1 MAAPMVAF
9 SRCRAPKADCLRMIK
24 GECMKNRLLIAAATL
39 LALGLPQTASAQGPQ
54 GRGGPPA
61 APTITTLAGD
71 VQADW
76 AMQKDW
82 LVNAA
87 DAMPADKFGYKSTP
101 AQRSYGEQIMHV
113 VQANQQ
119 VVEMLGGKTPPP
131 AINLKA
137 ATKADVMTALR
148 QSMDYWE
155 VVLKEF
161 TDQQLNERVA
171 TPPSSFLGP
180 SASRLRLI
188 YDSISH
194 SLDIYGQMV
203 VYLRLNG
210 IVPPASRRGGL

>member
-1 MAAPMVAF
+1 
-9 SRCRAPKADCLRMIK
+9 MIK
-24 GECMKNRLLIAAATL
+24 GEMMKNPLRMAAATL
-39 LALGLPQTASAQGPQ
+39 LTLGLAQTGSAQGQQ
-54 GRGGPPA
+54 GRGAPPA

-76 AMQKDW
+76 AIHKDL

-87 DAMPADKFGYKSTP
+87 DAMPADKFGYKPTP

-113 VQANQQ
+113 VGADQS
-119 VVEMLGGKTPPP
+119 VVGMLGGKTPAP

-155 VVLKEF
+155 IVLKEF

-171 TPPSSFLGP
+171 TPPDFGT
-180 SASRLRLI
+180 SASRLRLF
-188 YDSISH
+188 YLSITH

-210 IVPPASRRGGL
+210 IVPPASRRGI

>member
-1 MAAPMVAF
+1 
-9 SRCRAPKADCLRMIK
+9 
-24 GECMKNRLLIAAATL
+24 MKNPFLIAAATL
-39 LALGLPQTASAQGPQ
+39 LALGLSHTGSAQGQQ
-54 GRGGPPA
+54 GRGAPPA

-87 DAMPADKFGYKSTP
+87 DAMPADKFGYKPTP

-113 VQANQQ
+113 VAADQS
-119 VVEMLGGKTPPP
+119 VVGMLGGKTPAP

-148 QSMDYWE
+148 QSMDYFE

-161 TDQQLNERVA
+161 TDQQLNERVT
-171 TPPSSFLGP
+171 TPASSFLGP

-188 YDSISH
+188 YQSMMH
-194 SLDIYGQMV
+194 SQDIYGQMV

>member
-1 MAAPMVAF
+1 
-9 SRCRAPKADCLRMIK
+9 MIK
-24 GECMKNRLLIAAATL
+24 GEMTKNPLLMAAATL
-39 LALGLPQTASAQGPQ
+39 LTLGLAQTGSAQGQQ
-54 GRGGPPA
+54 GRAAPPA
-61 APTITTLAGD
+61 APTVTTLAGD

-76 AMQKDW
+76 AIHKDL

-87 DAMPADKFGYKSTP
+87 DAMPADKFGYKPTP

-113 VQANQQ
+113 VGADQS
-119 VVEMLGGKTPPP
+119 VVGMLGGKTPAP

-137 ATKADVMTALR
+137 ATKAEVMTALR

-171 TPPSSFLGP
+171 TPPDFGT
-180 SASRLRLI
+180 SASRLRLF
-188 YDSISH
+188 YLSITH

-210 IVPPASRRGGL
+210 IVPPASRRGI

>member
-1 MAAPMVAF
+1 
-9 SRCRAPKADCLRMIK
+9 
-24 GECMKNRLLIAAATL
+24 MKNPLLMAAATL
-39 LALGLPQTASAQGPQ
+39 LALGLSHTGSAQGPQ

-76 AMQKDW
+76 AIQKEW

-87 DAMPADKFGYKSTP
+87 DAMPDDKFGYKPTP

-113 VQANQQ
+113 VQINQF
-119 VVEMLGGKTPPP
+119 VAGVLGKTPAP

-137 ATKADVMTALR
+137 ATKAEVTAALR

-171 TPPSSFLGP
+171 VPPGPLGL
-180 SASRLRLI
+180 SASRQRAI
-188 YDSISH
+188 YWCMQH
-194 SLDIYGQMV
+194 NWDIYGQMV

>member
-1 MAAPMVAF
+1 
-9 SRCRAPKADCLRMIK
+9 MIK
-24 GECMKNRLLIAAATL
+24 GEMMKNPLRMAAATL
-39 LALGLPQTASAQGPQ
+39 LTLGLAQTGSAQGQQ
-54 GRGGPPA
+54 GRGAPPA

-76 AMQKDW
+76 AIHKDL

-87 DAMPADKFGYKSTP
+87 DAMPADKFGYKPTP

-113 VQANQQ
+113 VGADQS
-119 VVEMLGGKTPPP
+119 VVGMLGGKTPAP

-171 TPPSSFLGP
+171 TPPDFGT
-180 SASRLRLI
+180 SASRLRLF
-188 YDSISH
+188 YLSITH

>member
-1 MAAPMVAF
+1 MF
-9 SRCRAPKADCLRMIK
+9 K
-24 GECMKNRLLIAAATL
+24 GELMKTPLLMAAATL
-39 LALGLPQTASAQGPQ
+39 LTLGLAHTGSAQGPQ

-76 AMQKDW
+76 AIHKEW
-82 LVNAA
+82 IVNAA
-87 DAMPADKFGYKSTP
+87 DAMPDDKFGYKSTP

-113 VQANQQ
+113 VQINQF
-119 VVEMLGGKTPPP
+119 VAGVLGKTPAP

-137 ATKADVMTALR
+137 ATKAEVTTALR

-171 TPPSSFLGP
+171 VPPGPLGL
-180 SASRLRLI
+180 SASRQRAI
-188 YDSISH
+188 YWCMQH
-194 SLDIYGQMV
+194 NWDIYGQMV

-210 IVPPASRRGGL
+210 IVPPASRRGGI

>member
-1 MAAPMVAF
+1 
-9 SRCRAPKADCLRMIK
+9 
-24 GECMKNRLLIAAATL
+24 MKNPLLMATATL
-39 LALGLPQTASAQGPQ
+39 LALGMAHTGSAQERQ
-54 GRGGPPA
+54 GRGAPPA
-61 APTITTLAGD
+61 APIITTVAGD

-76 AMQKDW
+76 ALHKEW

-87 DAMPADKFGYKSTP
+87 DAMPADKFDYKPTP

-113 VQANQQ
+113 VQFDQLG
-119 VVEMLGGKTPPP
+119 VGLLGGKTPAP

-171 TPPSSFLGP
+171 TGAGGTGP
-180 SASRLRLI
+180 SASRLRLV
-188 YDSISH
+188 YASIWH
-194 SLDIYGQMV
+194 SMDIYGQMV

-210 IVPPASRRGGL
+210 IVPPASRGAGL

>member
-1 MAAPMVAF
+1 
-9 SRCRAPKADCLRMIK
+9 MIK
-24 GECMKNRLLIAAATL
+24 GEMMKNPLLMAAATL
-39 LALGLPQTASAQGPQ
+39 LTLGLAQTGSAQGQQ
-54 GRGGPPA
+54 GRGSPPA

-76 AMQKDW
+76 AIHKDL

-87 DAMPADKFGYKSTP
+87 DAMPADKFGYKPTP

-113 VQANQQ
+113 VGADQS
-119 VVEMLGGKTPPP
+119 VVGMLGGKTPAP

-137 ATKADVMTALR
+137 ATKAEVMTALR

-171 TPPSSFLGP
+171 GGGG
-180 SASRLRLI
+180 SASRLRLV
-188 YDSISH
+188 YMSIAH

-210 IVPPASRRGGL
+210 IVPPASRRGI

>member
-1 MAAPMVAF
+1 
-9 SRCRAPKADCLRMIK
+9 
-24 GECMKNRLLIAAATL
+24 MKNPLLMAAATL
-39 LALGLPQTASAQGPQ
+39 LALGLSHTGSAQGPQ

-76 AMQKDW
+76 AIHKEL

-87 DAMPADKFGYKSTP
+87 DAMPDDKFGYKPTP

-113 VQANQQ
+113 VQINQF
-119 VVEMLGGKTPPP
+119 VAGVLGKTPAP

-137 ATKADVMTALR
+137 ATKAEVTTALR

-171 TPPSSFLGP
+171 VPPGPLGL
-180 SASRLRLI
+180 SASRQRAI
-188 YDSISH
+188 YWCMQH
-194 SLDIYGQMV
+194 NWDIYGQMV

>member
-1 MAAPMVAF
+1 
-9 SRCRAPKADCLRMIK
+9 
-24 GECMKNRLLIAAATL
+24 MKNASLIAATTL
-39 LALGLPQTASAQGPQ
+39 LALGLSHTGSAQGPQ
-54 GRGGPPA
+54 GRSGPPA

-71 VQADW
+71 VQVDW
-76 AMQKDW
+76 AAQKE
-82 LVNAA
+82 LFVNAA
-87 DAMPADKFGYKSTP
+87 DAMPDDTFGYKPTP

-113 VQANQQ
+113 VQANQS
-119 VVEMLGGKTPPP
+119 VVGMLGGKTPAP

-137 ATKADVMTALR
+137 ATKAEVMTALR
-148 QSMDYWE
+148 LSMDHWD

-171 TPPSSFLGP
+171 AGFMGP

-188 YDSISH
+188 YGSMQH
-194 SLDIYGQMV
+194 TYDIYGQMV

>member
-1 MAAPMVAF
+1 
-9 SRCRAPKADCLRMIK
+9 
-24 GECMKNRLLIAAATL
+24 MKNPLVMAAATL
-39 LALGLPQTASAQGPQ
+39 LTLGLAHTGSAQEQ
-54 GRGGPPA
+54 QRRGAPPA

-76 AMQKDW
+76 AMHKEW

-113 VQANQQ
+113 VEANQGLTGL
-119 VVEMLGGKTPPP
+119 LGGKTPVP
-131 AINLKA
+131 AVNMKA
-137 ATKADVMTALR
+137 ATKAEVMTALR
-148 QSMDYWE
+148 QSMDYWD

-171 TPPSSFLGP
+171 VRGMGP
-180 SASRLRLI
+180 SASRVRLV
-188 YDSISH
+188 YESILH
-194 SLDIYGQMV
+194 SMDIYGQMV

-210 IVPPASRRGGL
+210 IVPPASRRGSL

>member
-1 MAAPMVAF
+1 MRWGALEGEFMKNPLLMAAT
-9 SRCRAPKADCLRMIK
+9 
-24 GECMKNRLLIAAATL
+24 TL
-39 LALGLPQTASAQGPQ
+39 LTLGLAHTGSAHGQQ
-54 GRGGPPA
+54 GRGAPPA

-76 AMQKDW
+76 ALHKEW

-87 DAMPADKFGYKSTP
+87 DAMPADKFGYKLTP

-119 VVEMLGGKTPPP
+119 AVGMLGGKTPVP

-137 ATKADVMTALR
+137 ATKVEVMTALR
-148 QSMDYWE
+148 QSMDYFE

-171 TPPSSFLGP
+171 VGGG
-180 SASRLRLI
+180 SASRLRLV
-188 YDSISH
+188 YMSIAH

-210 IVPPASRRGGL
+210 IVPPASRGGL

>member
-1 MAAPMVAF
+1 
-9 SRCRAPKADCLRMIK
+9 
-24 GECMKNRLLIAAATL
+24 MKNPLLMAAATL
-39 LALGLPQTASAQGPQ
+39 LALGLAHTGSAQGPQ
-54 GRGGPPA
+54 GRGEAPA

-76 AMQKDW
+76 AIHKEL

-87 DAMPADKFGYKSTP
+87 DAMPDDKFGYKPTP

-113 VQANQQ
+113 VQANQS
-119 VVEMLGGKTPPP
+119 VVGMLGGKTPAP

-137 ATKADVMTALR
+137 ATKAEVMTALR

-171 TPPSSFLGP
+171 TPPDFGT
-180 SASRLRLI
+180 SASRLRLF
-188 YDSISH
+188 YLSITH

-210 IVPPASRRGGL
+210 GVPPASQRP

>member
-1 MAAPMVAF
+1 
-9 SRCRAPKADCLRMIK
+9 
-24 GECMKNRLLIAAATL
+24 MKNPLLMAAATL
-39 LALGLPQTASAQGPQ
+39 LALGLAHTGSAQGPQ
-54 GRGGPPA
+54 GRGEAPA

-76 AMQKDW
+76 AIHKEL

-87 DAMPADKFGYKSTP
+87 DAMPDDKFGYKPTP

-113 VQANQQ
+113 VQINQF
-119 VVEMLGGKTPPP
+119 VAGVLGKTPAP

-137 ATKADVMTALR
+137 ATKAEVTTALR

-171 TPPSSFLGP
+171 VPPGPLGL
-180 SASRLRLI
+180 SASRQRAI
-188 YDSISH
+188 YWCMQH
-194 SLDIYGQMV
+194 NWDIYGQMV

-210 IVPPASRRGGL
+210 IVPPASRRGGI